1 MSLKW
6 LREAVRAL
14 QRHSRTS
21 PHKEEVMIPVLVA
34 IGVSIAL
41 LWILDNLGYKV
52 VKEKADIPSYISD
65 MEHEIGIAKL
75 DQESSIEVL
84 RADLSRV
91 IAKEI
96 PKAIKAGKDY
106 FDLELDLAESKYS
119 SDKTDMVITPSQL
132 NLLRLYSM
140 DNEWAKKTLIEPK
153 VAKYISDVRLYVSSA
168 GYEEYAR
175 FTVWV
180 IYKEVD

>member
-1 MSLKW
+1 
-6 LREAVRAL
+6 
-14 QRHSRTS
+14 
-21 PHKEEVMIPVLVA
+21 MIPGLVA
-34 IGVSIAL
+34 IGASIAL
-41 LWILDNLGYKV
+41 FWILDNLGYKV

-106 FDLELDLAESKYS
+106 FDLELGLAEPEYGSVGVS
-119 SDKTDMVITPSQL
+119 LIITPSQF
-132 NLLRLYSM
+132 NLLKLYSM
-140 DNEWAKKTLIEPK
+140 HNDWAKKNLIEPK
-153 VAKYISDVRLYVSSA
+153 VAKYISDVMLYVSSF

-180 IYKEVD
+180 IYKEAD

>member
-1 MSLKW
+1 
-6 LREAVRAL
+6 
-14 QRHSRTS
+14 
-21 PHKEEVMIPVLVA
+21 MIPVLVA
-34 IGVSIAL
+34 IGASIAL
-41 LWILDNLGYKV
+41 FGILDSLGYKV
-52 VKEKADIPSYISD
+52 VKDKAETPSYISD
-65 MEHEIGIAKL
+65 MEHELSVARL
-75 DQESSIEVL
+75 DQENSIEVL
-84 RADLSRV
+84 REELSRV

-106 FDLELDLAESKYS
+106 IALELDLAETEYS
-119 SDKTDMVITPSQL
+119 SVEVSLIITPSQMS
-132 NLLRLYSM
+132 LLRLYSM

-168 GYEEYAR
+168 GYGEYAR